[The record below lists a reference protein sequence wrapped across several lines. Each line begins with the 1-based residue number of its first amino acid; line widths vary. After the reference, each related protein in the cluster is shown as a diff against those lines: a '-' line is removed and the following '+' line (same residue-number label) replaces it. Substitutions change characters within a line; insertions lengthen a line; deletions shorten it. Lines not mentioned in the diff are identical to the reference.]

1 MSETVY
7 NVAKVRFTSG
17 LLDWDTTDIRALVI
31 GTNATTPSQMFD
43 PDLLTV
49 AALLALTG
57 ILEASGTG
65 YARKLVTS
73 RTVTQD
79 DVNNRANLDSD
90 SITWN
95 GASGWT
101 ARAVV
106 FYEEGGGTD
115 ATRNL
120 ISFHDSNFPQVTNG
134 GDFTVNTPNDVIR
147 AT

>member
-1 MSETVY
+1 MAEVVY
-7 NVAKVRFTSG
+7 NIAKLRFTNGSN
-17 LLDWDTTDIRALVI
+17 DWDTSDIRVLVI

-43 PDLLTV
+43 PDLTTV

-57 ILEASGTG
+57 IAEASGTG
-65 YARKLVTS
+65 YARKT
-73 RTVTQD
+73 TVRQD
-79 DVNNRANLDSD
+79 TVDNVNDRANLDAD
-90 SITWN
+90 AITWN

-120 ISFHDSNFPQVTNG
+120 ISFHDSNFPVVTNG
-134 GDFTVNTPNDVIR
+134 GDFTVNTPNDVIH
-147 AT
+147 AQ